1 MISLSAFDSS
11 QPMFLSILTQ
21 AVDSTAGMVIAK
33 WVIPIWTSLF
43 VSFLQRCSLNP
54 CQTFWIDCGD
64 VLHSM
69 GEQWYY
75 CCFHSCKA
83 ATWSMHIWAC
93 TNHPLMIDLVAVQYT
108 IVCLTLHLFS
118 RWTLICFWF
127 GMSMFCR
134 WFWPYMFATSS
145 WSNWNAL

>member
-33 WVIPIWTSLF
+33 CVIPIWTSLS
-43 VSFLQRCSLNP
+43 VSFLQRCSMNP
-54 CQTFWIDCGD
+54 CQTFRIDCGD

-69 GEQWYY
+69 GEQRYY
-75 CCFHSCKA
+75 SCFHSCKA
-83 ATWSMHIWAC
+83 ATRSMRIWAC
-93 TNHPLMIDLVAVQYT
+93 TDHPFMIDLIAVQYT